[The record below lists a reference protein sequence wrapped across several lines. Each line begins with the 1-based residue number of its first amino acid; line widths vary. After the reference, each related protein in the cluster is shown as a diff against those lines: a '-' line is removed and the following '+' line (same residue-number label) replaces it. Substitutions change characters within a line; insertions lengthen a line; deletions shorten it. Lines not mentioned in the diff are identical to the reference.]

1 MAIRIRVVGRMAP
14 PGLRRGVE
22 GITQPRRGTIDGH
35 IAVIGGC
42 EGLAMPCPRLRHAVL
57 ASTGIGLALVVGCAP
72 MPAPIPTTDSAAAA
86 PSGRGGG
93 DLAARVLVV
102 AHRGAS
108 GYRPEHTLAAY
119 ELAIAQGAD
128 FIEPD
133 LVPTKDGVLI
143 ARHENELSATTD
155 VADRPEFAHRRTVKT
170 IDGVRVEGWFSED
183 FTLAEIR
190 TLRAR
195 TPWPTLRPEAAAEN
209 DRHPIPTF
217 AEVLALARR
226 HPGVG
231 VYPETKHPTYFERT
245 GTRLD
250 GTPIATDVTRRLVD
264 TLVAEGFTDP
274 GRVVIQSFE
283 VGNLVRLRREL
294 LPAAGLDLPLVQ
306 LLGNTDP
313 ARARPGDGF
322 SAPFDLADPTLD
334 PATLDAR
341 YPGLAGAL
349 GRSPVGIGYD
359 ALATPAALAWMRR
372 TYADGIGPWIPNL
385 VPRVPIPNVPADA
398 NQPRARLT
406 GAITPLLADARAAAL
421 AVHPYTLR
429 AEPAFLALDGVGEVQ
444 SVEAAAIQLLALGAT
459 GYFID
464 HPDRGVAAR
473 TAWLARDR

>member
-1 MAIRIRVVGRMAP
+1 
-14 PGLRRGVE
+14 
-22 GITQPRRGTIDGH
+22 
-35 IAVIGGC
+35 
-42 EGLAMPCPRLRHAVL
+42 MPEPTT
-57 ASTGIGLALVVGCAP
+57 S
-72 MPAPIPTTDSAAAA
+72 PAPTTAATDAT
-86 PSGRGGG
+86 GRP
-93 DLAARVLVV
+93 DLSARVLVV

-133 LVPTKDGVLI
+133 LVPTKDGELI

-155 VADRPEFAHRRTVKT
+155 VADRPEFADRRTVKT
-170 IDGVRVEGWFSED
+170 VDGVRVEGWFSED

-195 TPWPTLRPEAAAEN
+195 TPWPALRPEAAAE
-209 DRHPIPTF
+209 DGRHAIPTF
-217 AEVLALARR
+217 AEVIALARD

-231 VYPETKHPTYFERT
+231 VYPETKHPTWFERA
-245 GTRLD
+245 GTRL
-250 GTPIATDVTRRLVD
+250 GGEPIATDVTRLLVE

-274 GRVVIQSFE
+274 ARVVIQSFE

-306 LLGNTDP
+306 LLGNADP
-313 ARARPGDGF
+313 DRARPGDGF
-322 SAPFDLADPTLD
+322 SAPFDLADPLLD
-334 PATLDAR
+334 PDTIETR
-341 YPGLAGAL
+341 YPGLAEAL

-385 VPRVPIPNVPADA
+385 VPRTPIPGVPPDA
-398 NQPRARLT
+398 NRPRARLT
-406 GAITPLLADARAAAL
+406 GAVTALVADARAAGL

-429 AEPAFLALDGVGEVQ
+429 AEPAFLALDQAGDVQ
-444 SVEAAAIQLLALGAT
+444 SVEAAVIQLLSLGAT

-464 HPDRGVAAR
+464 HPDAGVAAR
-473 TAWLARDR
+473 AAWRARER

>member
-1 MAIRIRVVGRMAP
+1 LRPVVVR
-14 PGLRRGVE
+14 L
-22 GITQPRRGTIDGH
+22 GIV
-35 IAVIGGC
+35 A
-42 EGLAMPCPRLRHAVL
+42 
-57 ASTGIGLALVVGCAP
+57 ALVVGCAP
-72 MPAPIPTTDSAAAA
+72 MPPPTTPPTA
-86 PSGRGGG
+86 PASLAPASSRP
-93 DLAARVLVV
+93 DLAARVLVI

-119 ELAIAQGAD
+119 ALAIAQGAD

-133 LVPTKDGVLI
+133 LVPTRDGVLI

-155 VADRPEFAHRRTVKT
+155 VGERPEFADRRATKT

-195 TPWPTLRPEAAAEN
+195 TPWPALRPEAAAE
-209 DRHPIPTF
+209 DGRHPIPTF
-217 AEVLALARR
+217 AEVLALARA

-231 VYPETKHPTYFERT
+231 VYPETKHPTWFERT
-245 GTRLD
+245 GTRID
-250 GTPIATDVTRRLVD
+250 GTPIATDITHLLVE

-274 GRVVIQSFE
+274 ARVVIQSFE
-283 VGNLVRLRREL
+283 PGNLIRLRREI

-306 LLGNTDP
+306 LLGNVDP

-322 SAPFDLADPTLD
+322 SAPFDLADP
-334 PATLDAR
+334 ALDAAAIESR
-341 YPGLAGAL
+341 YPGLATAL

-359 ALATPAALAWMRR
+359 ALATPAALAWMRA
-372 TYADGIGPWIPNL
+372 TYADGIGPWITNL
-385 VPRVPIPNVPADA
+385 APREAIAGIPKDA
-398 NQPRARLT
+398 NQPRTRLT
-406 GAITPLLADARAAAL
+406 GEATRLIADARAAGL

-429 AEPAFLALDGVGEVQ
+429 AEPAFLAADASGAVQ
-444 SVEAAAIQLLALGAT
+444 SVEEAALQLLDLGAT

-473 TAWLARDR
+473 GTWRARSR

>member
-1 MAIRIRVVGRMAP
+1 MSTPARIVAI
-14 PGLRRGVE
+14 
-22 GITQPRRGTIDGH
+22 
-35 IAVIGGC
+35 
-42 EGLAMPCPRLRHAVL
+42 
-57 ASTGIGLALVVGCAP
+57 ALVALCVLIVGCAP
-72 MPAPIPTTDSAAAA
+72 MPAPTSPPAAATA
-86 PSGRGGG
+86 AADGPARP
-93 DLAARVLVV
+93 DLSARVLVI

-155 VADRPEFAHRRTVKT
+155 VADRPEFADRRTVKT
-170 IDGVRVEGWFSED
+170 VDGVRVEGWFSED

-195 TPWPTLRPEAAAEN
+195 TPWPTLRPEAAAE
-209 DRHPIPTF
+209 DGRHPIPTF
-217 AEVLALARR
+217 AEVIALARA

-231 VYPETKHPTYFERT
+231 VYPETKHPSYFERA

-250 GTPIATDVTRRLVD
+250 GAPIATDVTRLVVD

-274 GRVVIQSFE
+274 ARVVIQSFE
-283 VGNLVRLRREL
+283 VGNLIRLRRDL

-334 PATLDAR
+334 AATLDIR
-341 YPGLAGAL
+341 YPGLAEAL
-349 GRSPVGIGYD
+349 GRSPAGIGYD

-385 VPRVPIPNVPADA
+385 VPRVPLPDVPADA

-406 GAITPLLADARAAAL
+406 GTVTPIVADARAAGL

-429 AEPAFLALDGVGEVQ
+429 AEPAFLALDPRGEIQ

-473 TAWLARDR
+473 AAWLAGER